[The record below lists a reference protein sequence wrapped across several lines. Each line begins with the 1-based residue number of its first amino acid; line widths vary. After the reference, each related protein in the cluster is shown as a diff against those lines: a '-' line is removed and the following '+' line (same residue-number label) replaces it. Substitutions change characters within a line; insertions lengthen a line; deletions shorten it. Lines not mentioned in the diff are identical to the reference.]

1 MFNKELLLSGGRV
14 DAEPHVIMTIDYT
27 SDNFFIYWGYNEGT
41 YRPGAV
47 NRKPYWIK
55 GSGNKLT
62 FNMLVDYTD
71 SEPPTFYSTGL
82 NFKDGFSYFKLG
94 DSFRLT
100 RADTK
105 EVSELL
111 VGKYNISTFHTL
123 ESTTPFFHDLGQG
136 DSVGIFFDPPPDGY
150 L

>member
-1 MFNKELLLSGGRV
+1 MLNKEFLLSGGKV

-47 NRKPYWIK
+47 NRKPYWTK

-62 FNMLVDYTD
+62 FNALIGYRDNTP
-71 SEPPTFYSTGL
+71 SFYGTGL
-82 NFKDGFSYFKLG
+82 NFKVGSSYFTSE

-105 EVSELL
+105 EVIELFT
-111 VGKYNISTFHTL
+111 GKDDATTFFAL
-123 ESTTPFFHDLGQG
+123 NSTTPFFHDLGQG

>member
-27 SDNFFIYWGYNEGT
+27 SDSFFIYWGYNEGT

-47 NRKPYWIK
+47 NRKPYWTK

-62 FNMLVDYTD
+62 FNQLVNYKDNK
-71 SEPPTFYSTGL
+71 SSFYGTGL
-82 NFKDGFSYFKLG
+82 NFKDGSSYFTSG

-105 EVSELL
+105 EVIELFA
-111 VGKYNISTFHTL
+111 GGYNLTTFYTSK
-123 ESTTPFFHDLGQG
+123 STTPFFHDLGQG
-136 DSVGIFFDPPPDGY
+136 DSVGIFFSPPPDGY

>member
-41 YRPGAV
+41 ERPGAV
-47 NRKPYWIK
+47 NRKPYWTK

-62 FNMLVDYTD
+62 FNQLIDYTD
-71 SEPPTFYSTGL
+71 IRPAFYGTGL
-82 NFKDGFSYFKLG
+82 NFKDGSSYFTEG

-105 EVSELL
+105 EVIELFA
-111 VGKYNISTFHTL
+111 GSSNISTFQT
-123 ESTTPFFHDLGQG
+123 STSEVPFFHDLGQG
-136 DSVGIFFDPPPDGY
+136 ASVGIFFDPPPDGY

>member
-1 MFNKELLLSGGRV
+1 MLNKELLLSGGIV

-27 SDNFFIYWGYNEGT
+27 SDNVFTCGGYNEGT

-55 GSGNKLT
+55 GSGNKLI
-62 FNMLVDYTD
+62 FNQLADYKD
-71 SEPPTFYSTGL
+71 NKPTFYGTSL
-82 NFKDGFSYFKLG
+82 NFYDGISYFTPE
-94 DSFRLT
+94 DSFRLI

-105 EVSELL
+105 EVFELFT
-111 VGKYNISTFHTL
+111 GKYNITTFFTVK
-123 ESTTPFFHDLGQG
+123 STTPFFHDLGQG

>member
-1 MFNKELLLSGGRV
+1 MFNKELLLSGVSV

-27 SDNFFIYWGYNEGT
+27 GDNFFIYWGYNEGT

-47 NRKPYWIK
+47 NRKPYWTK

-62 FNMLVDYTD
+62 FNVLVDYKD
-71 SEPPTFYSTGL
+71 STPAFFGTGL
-82 NFKDGFSYFKLG
+82 NFKDGSSYFTSG

-105 EVSELL
+105 EVTE
-111 VGKYNISTFHTL
+111 VFTGDYNLTTFHTIK
-123 ESTTPFFHDLGQG
+123 STGPFFHDLGQG

>member
-1 MFNKELLLSGGRV
+1 MLNKELLLSGKRV

-27 SDNFFIYWGYNEGT
+27 SDNFSIYWGYNEGT
-41 YRPGAV
+41 YRPGVV

-55 GSGNKLT
+55 GNGDKLT
-62 FNMLVDYTD
+62 FNMLIDYKD
-71 SEPPTFYSTGL
+71 NKPAFYGTGL
-82 NFKDGFSYFKLG
+82 NFNNGSSYFALG

-105 EVSELL
+105 EVAGVFTGE
-111 VGKYNISTFHTL
+111 YNLTPFH
-123 ESTTPFFHDLGQG
+123 SIKSAGPFFHNLGQG

>member
-27 SDNFFIYWGYNEGT
+27 YDSFFAYIGYNEGT

-47 NRKPYWIK
+47 NRKPYWTK

-62 FNMLVDYTD
+62 FNLLVDYID
-71 SEPPTFYSTGL
+71 IKAFYGTGL
-82 NFKDGFSYFKLG
+82 DFKNGSSYFTLG

-105 EVSELL
+105 EVIEL
-111 VGKYNISTFHTL
+111 STGSSNLTTFYTQKA
-123 ESTTPFFHDLGQG
+123 TTPFFHDLGQG

>member
-27 SDNFFIYWGYNEGT
+27 SDNFFIYGGYNEGT

-47 NRKPYWIK
+47 NRKPYWTK

-62 FNMLVDYTD
+62 FNQLIDFKD
-71 SEPPTFYSTGL
+71 NNGTGL
-82 NFKDGFSYFKLG
+82 NFKDGTSYFTSG

-105 EVSELL
+105 EVIELFT
-111 VGKYNISTFHTL
+111 GDYNLTTFRTL
-123 ESTTPFFHDLGQG
+123 KSTTPFFHDLGQG
-136 DSVGIFFDPPPDGY
+136 DSVGIFFSPPPDGY

>member
-1 MFNKELLLSGGRV
+1 MFNKKLLLGGGRV
-14 DAEPHVIMTIDYT
+14 DTEPHVIMTIDYT
-27 SDNFFIYWGYNEGT
+27 SDDYFIYWGYNEGS
-41 YRPGAV
+41 YRPGAI
-47 NRKPYWIK
+47 NRKPYWTK

-62 FNMLVDYTD
+62 FKQLFNYRDNKAA
-71 SEPPTFYSTGL
+71 FYGTGL
-82 NFKDGFSYFKLG
+82 NFENGSSYFTSG

-105 EVSELL
+105 EEIKLDT
-111 VGKYNISTFHTL
+111 GEYDPTTFFASQT
-123 ESTTPFFHDLGQG
+123 TTPFFHDLGQG

>member
-1 MFNKELLLSGGRV
+1 MFNKELLLSGGSV
-14 DAEPHVIMTIDYT
+14 DTEPHVIMTIDYT
-27 SDNFFIYWGYNEGT
+27 SDNFYTYWGYSEGS

-55 GSGNKLT
+55 GSGKKLT
-62 FNMLVDYTD
+62 FNLLVDYKD
-71 SEPPTFYSTGL
+71 NKPDFYGTGL
-82 NFKDGFSYFKLG
+82 NFPNGSSYFTLG

-105 EVSELL
+105 EVIE
-111 VGKYNISTFHTL
+111 VFTGEYNLTTFHTL
-123 ESTTPFFHDLGQG
+123 KSPGPFFHDLGQG

>member
-1 MFNKELLLSGGRV
+1 MLNKELLLSGGRV
-14 DAEPHVIMTIDYT
+14 DSEPHVIMTIDYT
-27 SDNFFIYWGYNEGT
+27 SDNFFTYWGYREGT
-41 YRPGAV
+41 YSPGAI

-62 FNMLVDYTD
+62 FTQLIDYTD
-71 SEPPTFYSTGL
+71 EKPGFYGTGFD
-82 NFKDGFSYFKLG
+82 FKNGSSYFTSE

-105 EVSELL
+105 EELELL
-111 VGKYNISTFHTL
+111 TVYHSFTTFYTAL
-123 ESTTPFFHDLGQG
+123 SATPFFHDLDQG
-136 DSVGIFFDPPPDGY
+136 DSVGIYFDPPPDGY

>member
-1 MFNKELLLSGGRV
+1 MFNKELLLSGGIV

-27 SDNFFIYWGYNEGT
+27 SDNYFIYWGYREGT
-41 YRPGAV
+41 YRPGAI
-47 NRKPYWIK
+47 NRKPYWTK

-62 FNMLVDYTD
+62 FSQLFDYVGD
-71 SEPPTFYSTGL
+71 NSSFYGTGFD
-82 NFKDGFSYFKLG
+82 FKGGSSYFTAE
-94 DSFRLT
+94 DTFRLT

-105 EVSELL
+105 EVTELYT
-111 VGKYNISTFHTL
+111 GPYFATTFYTAK
-123 ESTTPFFHDLGQG
+123 SPAPFFHGLGQG

>member
-1 MFNKELLLSGGRV
+1 MFNKELLLSGERV
-14 DAEPHVIMTIDYT
+14 DTEPHVIMTIDYT

-55 GSGNKLT
+55 GNGNKLT
-62 FNMLVDYTD
+62 FNMLIDYKD
-71 SEPPTFYSTGL
+71 GKQEFYGTGL
-82 NFKDGFSYFKLG
+82 NFKDGSSYFTSG
-94 DSFRLT
+94 DSFRIT

-105 EVSELL
+105 EVTE
-111 VGKYNISTFHTL
+111 VFTGEYNLTTFHTIH
-123 ESTTPFFHDLGQG
+123 SNGPFFHDLGQG

>member
-14 DAEPHVIMTIDYT
+14 DAKPHVMMTIDYT

-41 YRPGAV
+41 YRPGSV
-47 NRKPYWIK
+47 NRKPYWTK

-62 FNMLVDYTD
+62 FNQLIDFKD
-71 SEPPTFYSTGL
+71 NKQPFYGTGL
-82 NFKDGFSYFKLG
+82 NFNNGSSYFTSE

-105 EVSELL
+105 EVIELFT
-111 VGKYNISTFHTL
+111 GPYNMTTFYTL
-123 ESTTPFFHDLGQG
+123 KSTTPFFHDLGQG

>member
-14 DAEPHVIMTIDYT
+14 DTEPHVIMTIDYT

-41 YRPGAV
+41 YRPGSV
-47 NRKPYWIK
+47 NRRPYWTK

-62 FNMLVDYTD
+62 FNKLIDNTD
-71 SEPPTFYSTGL
+71 NKPAFYGTDF
-82 NFKDGFSYFKLG
+82 NFKDGSSYFTSG

-105 EVSELL
+105 EVVKFSIAS
-111 VGKYNISTFHTL
+111 YHATTFYSPNT
-123 ESTTPFFHDLGQG
+123 TTPFFHDLGQG

>member
-1 MFNKELLLSGGRV
+1 MFNKELLLSGGSV
-14 DAEPHVIMTIDYT
+14 DAEPHVIMTIGYT
-27 SDNFFIYWGYNEGT
+27 YDSFLGYKGYNEGT
-41 YRPGAV
+41 YSPGAV
-47 NRKPYWIK
+47 NRKPYWTK

-62 FNMLVDYTD
+62 FNILVDYID
-71 SEPPTFYSTGL
+71 AGPTFSGTGL
-82 NFKDGFSYFKLG
+82 NFKDGSSYFTSG

-105 EVSELL
+105 EVTELFRDEYGL
-111 VGKYNISTFHTL
+111 STFYTSK
-123 ESTTPFFHDLGQG
+123 STTAFFHDLDQG

>member
-1 MFNKELLLSGGRV
+1 MFYKELLLGGEEV

-27 SDNFFIYWGYNEGT
+27 SDNLFMYRGYNEGT
-41 YRPGAV
+41 YRPCAV

-55 GSGNKLT
+55 GSGDKLT
-62 FNMLVDYTD
+62 FNQLADYKGD
-71 SEPPTFYSTGL
+71 APYFYGTSL
-82 NFKDGFSYFKLG
+82 NFKDGSSYFTSE

-105 EVSELL
+105 EVSE
-111 VGKYNISTFHTL
+111 VFTGDHNITTFFTIHSTG
-123 ESTTPFFHDLGQG
+123 PFFHDLGQG

>member
-27 SDNFFIYWGYNEGT
+27 YDSFFAYIGYNEGA

-47 NRKPYWIK
+47 NRKPYWTK

-62 FNMLVDYTD
+62 FNLLVDYKD
-71 SEPPTFYSTGL
+71 SKAFYGTGL
-82 NFKDGFSYFKLG
+82 DFKNGSSYFTSG

-105 EVSELL
+105 EVIEL
-111 VGKYNISTFHTL
+111 STGNSNLTTFYTQKA
-123 ESTTPFFHDLGQG
+123 TTPFFHDLGQG

>member
-14 DAEPHVIMTIDYT
+14 DAEPHVIMTIGYT
-27 SDNFFIYWGYNEGT
+27 YDSFFGYIGYNEGT
-41 YRPGAV
+41 YSPGAV
-47 NRKPYWIK
+47 NRKPYWTK

-62 FNMLVDYTD
+62 FNVLVDYIG
-71 SEPPTFYSTGL
+71 SGQAFYGTGF
-82 NFKDGFSYFKLG
+82 NFKDGSSYFTLG

-105 EVSELL
+105 EVIEL
-111 VGKYNISTFHTL
+111 VTEGAAISTFYTPKAL
-123 ESTTPFFHDLGQG
+123 TPFFHDLYQG

>member
-1 MFNKELLLSGGRV
+1 MLNKELLLSGGRV

-27 SDNFFIYWGYNEGT
+27 SDNFFMYWGYSEGT

-47 NRKPYWIK
+47 NRKPYWTK

-62 FNMLVDYTD
+62 FNMLVDLRDNT
-71 SEPPTFYSTGL
+71 PTFYGTGL
-82 NFKDGFSYFKLG
+82 NFKDGSSYFTSE

-105 EVSELL
+105 EAIELFT
-111 VGKYNISTFHTL
+111 GEYNLTTFYTLRSTH
-123 ESTTPFFHDLGQG
+123 PFFHDLDQG
-136 DSVGIFFDPPPDGY
+136 DSVGLFFDPPPDGY

>member
-27 SDNFFIYWGYNEGT
+27 SDSFFIYWGYNEGT

-47 NRKPYWIK
+47 NRKPYWTK

-62 FNMLVDYTD
+62 FNQLIDYKD
-71 SEPPTFYSTGL
+71 NKPSFYGTAL
-82 NFKDGFSYFKLG
+82 NFKNGSSYFTSG

-105 EVSELL
+105 EVIELFT
-111 VGKYNISTFHTL
+111 GAYNMTTFYTSK
-123 ESTTPFFHDLGQG
+123 STTPFFHDLGQG

>member
-1 MFNKELLLSGGRV
+1 MFNKELLLSGGKV

-27 SDNFFIYWGYNEGT
+27 SDSFFIYWGYNEGT
-41 YRPGAV
+41 YRPGAID
-47 NRKPYWIK
+47 RKPYWTK

-71 SEPPTFYSTGL
+71 NKPAYYGTGL
-82 NFKDGFSYFKLG
+82 DFKNGSSYFTSE

-105 EVSELL
+105 EVIEFFTDNYS
-111 VGKYNISTFHTL
+111 ITTFYSQ
-123 ESTTPFFHDLGQG
+123 ESAVPFFHDLGQG
-136 DSVGIFFDPPPDGY
+136 ASVGLFFDPPPDGY

>member
-14 DAEPHVIMTIDYT
+14 GTEPHVIMTIDNT

-41 YRPGAV
+41 RRPGAV
-47 NRKPYWIK
+47 NRKPYWTK

-62 FNMLVDYTD
+62 FNMLVDVRGTD
-71 SEPPTFYSTGL
+71 SSFRGTGF
-82 NFKDGFSYFKLG
+82 NFKDGYSYFTSG
-94 DSFRLT
+94 DSFRIT

-105 EVSELL
+105 EVIEFLTGANSWT
-111 VGKYNISTFHTL
+111 TFYTT
-123 ESTTPFFHDLGQG
+123 EKPTPFFHDLGQG
-136 DSVGIFFDPPPDGY
+136 DTVGLFFDPPPDGY

>member
-14 DAEPHVIMTIDYT
+14 DAEPHVIMTIDHT
-27 SDNFFIYWGYNEGT
+27 MDNLFIYWGYNEGT
-41 YRPGAV
+41 SAI

-62 FNMLVDYTD
+62 LSLLADCSGKKPIFYGTAL
-71 SEPPTFYSTGL
+71 TFKNGY
-82 NFKDGFSYFKLG
+82 SYFTSE

-105 EVSELL
+105 EVIELVKGDSSL
-111 VGKYNISTFHTL
+111 ITFYTQKT
-123 ESTTPFFHDLGQG
+123 TTPFFHDLNQG
-136 DSVGIFFDPPPDGY
+136 DSVGVFFDPPPDGY

>member
-1 MFNKELLLSGGRV
+1 MFSKELLLSRGRV

-27 SDNFFIYWGYNEGT
+27 SDPSFIYGGYSEGA

-47 NRKPYWIK
+47 NRKPYWTK

-62 FNMLVDYTD
+62 FNKLVDVTD
-71 SEPPTFYSTGL
+71 EKPPFYGTGL
-82 NFKDGFSYFKLG
+82 NFKDGSSYFTSE

-105 EVSELL
+105 EVIELFTGEDNL
-111 VGKYNISTFHTL
+111 TTFHTAK
-123 ESTTPFFHDLGQG
+123 STTPFFHDLGQG

>member
-1 MFNKELLLSGGRV
+1 MFNKELLLSGEKV
-14 DAEPHVIMTIDYT
+14 EAEPHVIMTIDNT

-62 FNMLVDYTD
+62 FNQLADYKGKTN
-71 SEPPTFYSTGL
+71 FYGTSL
-82 NFKDGFSYFKLG
+82 NFKDGSSYFTSG

-105 EVSELL
+105 EVIELFTWD
-111 VGKYNISTFHTL
+111 YNVTTFFTKK
-123 ESTTPFFHDLGQG
+123 SKKPFFHDLGQG

>member
-14 DAEPHVIMTIDYT
+14 DAEPHVIMTIGYT
-27 SDNFFIYWGYNEGT
+27 YDSFYGYIGYNEGT
-41 YRPGAV
+41 YSPGAV
-47 NRKPYWIK
+47 NRKPYWTK

-62 FNMLVDYTD
+62 FNVLVDYIG
-71 SEPPTFYSTGL
+71 SKQAFYGTGL
-82 NFKDGFSYFKLG
+82 NFKDGSSYFTLG

-105 EVSELL
+105 EVIEL
-111 VGKYNISTFHTL
+111 VTEGATVSTFHASK
-123 ESTTPFFHDLGQG
+123 STTPFFHDLGQG

>member
-1 MFNKELLLSGGRV
+1 MFNKELLLSGGSV
-14 DAEPHVIMTIDYT
+14 DTEPHVIMTIDYT

-47 NRKPYWIK
+47 NRKPYWTK
-55 GSGNKLT
+55 GNGNKLT
-62 FNMLVDYTD
+62 FNQLVDYKDNTP
-71 SEPPTFYSTGL
+71 EFYGTGL
-82 NFKDGFSYFKLG
+82 NFKNGSSYFTSE
-94 DSFRLT
+94 DSFRIT

-105 EVSELL
+105 EVIELFT
-111 VGKYNISTFHTL
+111 GKYNITTFYTVKAVV
-123 ESTTPFFHDLGQG
+123 PFFHDLGQG

>member
-1 MFNKELLLSGGRV
+1 MLNKELLLSGERV

-41 YRPGAV
+41 YRPGAI

-55 GSGNKLT
+55 GNGNKLT
-62 FNMLVDYTD
+62 FNKLVDYKSNPSD
-71 SEPPTFYSTGL
+71 FYGTGF
-82 NFKDGFSYFKLG
+82 NFKDGSSYFTSE

-105 EVSELL
+105 EVTE
-111 VGKYNISTFHTL
+111 VFTGEYNLDTFHTIK
-123 ESTTPFFHDLGQG
+123 SNGPFFHDLGQG

>member
-1 MFNKELLLSGGRV
+1 MLNKELLLSGGRV

-27 SDNFFIYWGYNEGT
+27 SDNFFIYRGYDESG

-47 NRKPYWIK
+47 NRKPYWTK

-62 FNMLVDYTD
+62 FNQLIDYTD
-71 SEPPTFYSTGL
+71 NTPSSYGTGL
-82 NFKDGFSYFKLG
+82 DFKDGSSYFTSG

-105 EVSELL
+105 EVIELST
-111 VGKYNISTFHTL
+111 GEYYSTTFHTAKPKA
-123 ESTTPFFHDLGQG
+123 PFFHDLKQG

>member
-14 DAEPHVIMTIDYT
+14 DTEPHVIMTIDYT

-55 GSGNKLT
+55 GSGNRLT
-62 FNMLVDYTD
+62 FNQLIDFTD
-71 SEPPTFYSTGL
+71 NKPSFYGTGL
-82 NFKDGFSYFKLG
+82 NFKDGSSYFTSG

-105 EVSELL
+105 EVIKL
-111 VGKYNISTFHTL
+111 VVSTYS
-123 ESTTPFFHDLGQG
+123 STTFYTEHSSARFFHDLGQG

>member
-1 MFNKELLLSGGRV
+1 MFNKELLLSGGKV

-27 SDNFFIYWGYNEGT
+27 SDNFFIYWGYSEGS

-47 NRKPYWIK
+47 NRKPYWTK

-62 FNMLVDYTD
+62 FNLLVDYTD
-71 SEPPTFYSTGL
+71 NKPSFYGTGL
-82 NFKDGFSYFKLG
+82 NFQNGSSYFTSG

-105 EVSELL
+105 EVIELFT
-111 VGKYNISTFHTL
+111 GAYNITTFHTQK
-123 ESTTPFFHDLGQG
+123 STAPFFHDLGQG